1 MNKLKKYI
9 LTIFLVVL
17 AVSSVFMT
25 VTTATSSAEVSSLQK
40 EEARLSDEN
49 RYLKGELVK
58 SLSSGNLQEKGE
70 GLGYVKPGNIVYV
83 APPEAVAKLP

>member
-1 MNKLKKYI
+1 M
-9 LTIFLVVL
+9 L